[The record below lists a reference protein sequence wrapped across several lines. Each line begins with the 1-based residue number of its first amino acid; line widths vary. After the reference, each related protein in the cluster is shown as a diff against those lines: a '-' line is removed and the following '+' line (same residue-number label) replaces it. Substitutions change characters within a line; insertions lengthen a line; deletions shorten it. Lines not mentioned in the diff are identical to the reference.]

1 MQIVTI
7 VTNIFFDLFKVNK
20 ITTKFLTCS
29 KSESNHLR
37 SSQSSK
43 KHSSKKQLSKKQPSE
58 KQLKLSR
65 VSKTNFS
72 TCWKLAKI
80 TTKVFDLLRGRKI
93 TTKCFNLF
101 KVENWQLS
109 FWLVRSQ
116 QNDYQL
122 FNSSKF
128 GKQPSMV

>member
-43 KHSSKKQLSKKQPSE
+43 KQSSKKQLSKKQPSE

-72 TCWKLAKI
+72 TCSNLAKI

-93 TTKCFNLF
+93 TTKCFKLF
-101 KVENWQLS
+101 KVKN
-109 FWLVRSQ
+109 
-116 QNDYQL
+116 
-122 FNSSKF
+122 
-128 GKQPSMV
+128 

>member
-20 ITTKFLTCS
+20 ITTKLLTCS
-29 KSESNHLR
+29 KSVSNHLR
-37 SSQSSK
+37 SSQ
-43 KHSSKKQLSKKQPSE
+43 SSKKQLSKKQPSE